1 MDTTNLIDKIFNA
14 DISNQA
20 SVINDVFQFQYTNNP
35 VYEQWC
41 NLLGIRNRE
50 LAVPQSL
57 NTNFKFQIPNYP
69 FLPISFFKSQSIKT
83 TEFEPQLIFESSG
96 TTQTINSKHLVK
108 DASVYERSFLT
119 AFEMAYGRVEDWC
132 IIGLLPSY
140 LERSNS
146 SLVSM
151 VDELVKLS
159 KHPSSGF
166 YLYDFDKLSDTLNKL
181 EAAKHKT
188 LIIGVTF
195 ALIDFADAYQMNLQH
210 TIVMET
216 GGMKGRK
223 KEMTREEVHQ
233 ILKSRLGVDVV
244 HSEYGM
250 TELLSQAYSK
260 GNDRHYCPPWM
271 KVMVRDEEDPLLVK
285 PFGKGVINII
295 DLANIYSCSF
305 IATEDVGEVFE
316 DGSFKIYGRLDNS
329 DLRGC
334 SLMLTS
340 L

>member
-20 SVINDVFQFQYTNNP
+20 DVINEVFQFQYNNNP
-35 VYEQWC
+35 IYKQWC
-41 NLLGIRNRE
+41 NLLGIRNGE
-50 LAVPQSL
+50 FAIAQPHE
-57 NTNFKFQIPNYP
+57 TNSKFQIPNYP
-69 FLPISFFKSQSIKT
+69 FLPISFFKSHSIKT
-83 TEFEPQLIFESSG
+83 TEFEPQFIFESSG

-108 DASVYERSFLT
+108 DASVYVRSFLKT
-119 AFEMAYGRVEDWC
+119 FELAYGRVEEWC

-146 SLVSM
+146 SLVCM
-151 VDELVKLS
+151 VDELVKRS
-159 KHPSSGF
+159 NHPSSGF
-166 YLYDFDKLSDTLNKL
+166 YLYDFDKLADTLNKL
-181 EAAKHKT
+181 EVAQQKT
-188 LIIGVTF
+188 FLIGVTF

-210 TIVMET
+210 TIVVET

-223 KEMTREEVHQ
+223 REMTRAEVHQ

-250 TELLSQAYSK
+250 TELLSQAYSQ
-260 GNDRHYCPPWM
+260 GNDRHFCPPWM
-271 KVMVRDEEDPLLVK
+271 KVMIRDEEDPLLVK
-285 PFGKGVINII
+285 PFGRGVINII